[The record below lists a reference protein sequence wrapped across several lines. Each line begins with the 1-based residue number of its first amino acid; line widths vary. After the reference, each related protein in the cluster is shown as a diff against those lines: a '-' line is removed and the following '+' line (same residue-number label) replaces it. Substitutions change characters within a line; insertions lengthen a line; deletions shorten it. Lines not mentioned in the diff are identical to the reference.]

1 MGNGNMNM
9 YRYPWRTALVVGL
22 ALIACVI
29 GTSMQAARIKDV
41 VSIAG
46 ERGNPLHGIG
56 LVVGLNGTGD
66 SSLPSAQMLSSLLK
80 RWNGVAITPNSL
92 ASGSIALVYV
102 TADLPP
108 YAIPGT
114 EIDITVS
121 TMGDAKSLQG
131 GQLMPTEL
139 LGLDGEVYA
148 VTKAAAVSTASWT
161 AEGKTGSNVTKNHPT
176 SGRIPNGAYVERA
189 EIADVF
195 ETIGGQRYVTLELR
209 NHDTTTAERI
219 RRAIEQVY
227 PGTVFVENA
236 GTVRV
241 RVPHTIGREN
251 EVAFLAQITSLEVE
265 VDMPAVV
272 VINEKTGTIVVG
284 GNVTISETAVA
295 QGNLV
300 VKIKEQQFVSQ
311 PIAPFTPGATTAVV
325 PDSGVTVQEQEGHL
339 IRVPQVV
346 TVADLVDAL
355 NAIGATPR
363 DLIAIFNALKVA
375 GALQAD
381 IRMM

>member
-1 MGNGNMNM
+1 MK
-9 YRYPWRTALVVGL
+9 RTGVLLAILAGL
-22 ALIACVI
+22 MAVAAPVR
-29 GTSMQAARIKDV
+29 AARIKDV

-66 SSLPSAQMLSSLLK
+66 SALPSAQMLSSLLK
-80 RWNGVAITPNSL
+80 RWNGVSLTPNTL
-92 ASGSIALVYV
+92 ASGSIALAYV
-102 TADLPP
+102 TADLPA
-108 YAIPGT
+108 YAVPGT

-139 LGLDGEVYA
+139 MGLDGEVYA

-161 AEGKTGSNVTKNHPT
+161 AEGRTGSNVTKNHPT
-176 SGRIPNGAYVERA
+176 SGRVPNGAYVERA
-189 EIADVF
+189 EVAEVF
-195 ETIGGQRYVTLELR
+195 ETIAGQRYVTLKLR

-219 RRAIEQVY
+219 RQAIEKVY

-236 GTVRV
+236 GTLRV
-241 RVPHTIGREN
+241 RVPHTISREN
-251 EVAFLAQITSLEVE
+251 EIAFLAQITSLDVE
-265 VDMPAVV
+265 VDLPAVV

-284 GNVTISETAVA
+284 GHVTISETAVA

-311 PIAPFTPGATTAVV
+311 PFGPFTPGATTAVV
-325 PDSGVTVQEQEGHL
+325 DDTSLAVQEQEGHL

>member
-1 MGNGNMNM
+1 ME
-9 YRYPWRTALVVGL
+9 RKRIILSI
-22 ALIACVI
+22 IAVLL
-29 GTSMQAARIKDV
+29 GASARAARIKDV

-46 ERGNPLHGIG
+46 ERGNPLHGMG

-66 SSLPSAQMLSSLLK
+66 SSLPSAQMLSSLLQ
-80 RWNGVAITPNSL
+80 RWNGVSLTPNAL

-108 YAIPGT
+108 YAAPGS

-139 LGLDGEVYA
+139 QGLDGEVYA
-148 VTKAAAVSTASWT
+148 VTKAAAISTASWT

-176 SGRIPNGAYVERA
+176 SGRIPNGAYVERT
-189 EIADVF
+189 EPTEVF
-195 ETIGGQRYVTLELR
+195 ETIAGQRYVALELR
-209 NHDTTTAERI
+209 NSDTTTAERI
-219 RRAIEQVY
+219 RQAIEKLY

-236 GTVRV
+236 GTIRV
-241 RVPHTIGREN
+241 RVPSTITRQDEI
-251 EVAFLAQITSLEVE
+251 AFLARITGLEVE

-311 PIAPFTPGATTAVV
+311 PTGPFTPGATTAVV
-325 PDSGVTVQEQEGHL
+325 DDTSLSVQEQEGHL
-339 IRVPQVV
+339 IRVPHVV

>member
-1 MGNGNMNM
+1 MK
-9 YRYPWRTALVVGL
+9 RTAIVLTIL
-22 ALIACVI
+22 AGLIAAAAPVR
-29 GTSMQAARIKDV
+29 AARIKDV

-66 SSLPSAQMLSSLLK
+66 SGLPSAQMLSSLLK
-80 RWNGVAITPNSL
+80 RWNGVSLTPNTL

-102 TADLPP
+102 TADLPA
-108 YAIPGT
+108 YAVPGT

-161 AEGKTGSNVTKNHPT
+161 AEGRTGSNVTKNHPT
-176 SGRIPNGAYVERA
+176 SGRVPNGAYVERA
-189 EIADVF
+189 EVAEVF
-195 ETIGGQRYVTLELR
+195 ETIAGQRYVTLKLR
-209 NHDTTTAERI
+209 QHDTTTAERI
-219 RRAIEQVY
+219 RQAIEKVY

-236 GTVRV
+236 GTLRV
-241 RVPHTIGREN
+241 RVPHTIGPEN
-251 EVAFLAQITSLEVE
+251 EIAFLAEITSLEVE
-265 VDMPAVV
+265 VDLPAVV

-284 GNVTISETAVA
+284 GHVTISETAVA

-311 PIAPFTPGATTAVV
+311 PFGPFTPGATTAVV
-325 PDSGVTVQEQEGHL
+325 DDTSLAIQEQEGHL